1 MYFSVFCI
9 SLKYFSVF
17 LALYFSIFFT
27 NTQRGASVWHGPASD
42 VDARG
47 RGALSTREEGADFQ
61 WESTNHPPPFQGLV
75 RLKAQKSFQYET
87 IETQQNQFENN
98 SAKISKKIY
107 RRRLRMSKKTS
118 QQDISE
124 ISFDISSHCCS
135 TVT

>member
-27 NTQRGASVWHGPASD
+27 NTQRGASVWHGQASD

-61 WESTNHPPPFQGLV
+61 WESTNHPPPF
-75 RLKAQKSFQYET
+75 
-87 IETQQNQFENN
+87 
-98 SAKISKKIY
+98 
-107 RRRLRMSKKTS
+107 
-118 QQDISE
+118 
-124 ISFDISSHCCS
+124 
-135 TVT
+135 